1 MEIEQKKPFVYME
14 RFILFVLLI
23 LFGLVLT
30 FQFSFVI
37 YIIFKLCY
45 LADTFIQ
52 SDLQIEDNRTN
63 QNQRAI
69 IYSYY
74 SVKFQLHKETF
85 SILS

>member
-85 SILS
+85 SI

>member
-23 LFGLVLT
+23 LSGLVLT

-52 SDLQIEDNRTN
+52 SDKLRTIEPIKT
-63 QNQRAI
+63 
-69 IYSYY
+69 
-74 SVKFQLHKETF
+74 KEQ
-85 SILS
+85 